1 MKKVLITGANSY
13 IGTSFEAYVHE
24 HYAQSIQVD
33 TIDMIDG
40 SWRDAS
46 FAGYDSVFHVA
57 GIAHA
62 DTGKASEETKAKYY
76 KINCDLVIET
86 AKKAKEEGVHQFIFM
101 SSIIV
106 YGASSK
112 VGETRMI
119 TKDTE
124 PKPEN
129 FYGDSKL
136 EAEKGIQ
143 ILNDDTFKVAILRPP
158 MIYGPGSKGNYPLLA
173 KLAQKLPIFP
183 KIDNARSML
192 FIDNLCEFICLVVKN
207 VDAGIFF
214 PQNKDY
220 VNTSELVQQIAKVH
234 GKTVHLTRL
243 FNPGVKL
250 LGYATQLADKA
261 FGGLVYDREMSRYG
275 CEYSKI
281 DFVNSVFLT
290 EKGI

>member
-46 FAGYDSVFHVA
+46 FAGYDSVIHVA
-57 GIAHA
+57 AIVHKKESSEASKKYWDINYTLPIAHA

-250 LGYATQLADKA
+250 LGYATQ
-261 FGGLVYDREMSRYG
+261 
-275 CEYSKI
+275 
-281 DFVNSVFLT
+281 
-290 EKGI
+290 